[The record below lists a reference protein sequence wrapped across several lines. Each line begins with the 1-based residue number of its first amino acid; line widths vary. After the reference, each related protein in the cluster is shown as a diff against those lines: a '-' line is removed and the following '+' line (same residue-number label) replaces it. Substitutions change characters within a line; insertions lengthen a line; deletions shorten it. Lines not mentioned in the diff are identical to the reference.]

1 LSPNFNPLII
11 PYQPFCNSS
20 LVSFGVVPN
29 DLDDIFL
36 PIRTSNKFRRT
47 SKDKV
52 VFVGAERGGFGVN
65 CNNTKIHK
73 SKLCIDDDDDSHV
86 DVNNDSN
93 VDDHMDDTS
102 TSHNGSST
110 HIGVDDEDSFSHIS
124 DSQSGIS
131 IPSIRMAIQIH
142 SST

>member
-1 LSPNFNPLII
+1 
-11 PYQPFCNSS
+11 
-20 LVSFGVVPN
+20 VPD
-29 DLDDIFL
+29 DLDNIFL
-36 PIRTSNKFRRT
+36 PIHTSNKFRPT

-73 SKLCIDDDDDSHV
+73 SKPRIDDDSHV
-86 DVNNDSN
+86 DIDNDSHVN
-93 VDDHMDDTS
+93 DNMDDTS

-110 HIGVDDEDSFSHIS
+110 HIGVDDEDSFTHIS

-131 IPSIRMAIQIH
+131 IPSIQMAVQIH